1 MFQARSPTHRF
12 DQFDPL
18 ASMSLQPRF
27 TTERPPCF
35 FVPVP
40 ERYSAPCQRPSA
52 GPSLQLRT
60 DSAWRS
66 GQTHAPTFGSDMANG
81 GHVESLS
88 VGTNRYHSRFQGA
101 ASSSGTIPP
110 QPLPQHLHTP
120 QVQTSSF
127 TSTSTADLDSSAF
140 WSRLHAAGLLGANT
154 VDAGTAP
161 SREFPN
167 LVWQTW
173 YRCDYCGIAKASTS
187 GVKNGRTRIRCQCG
201 GTRQDGVLRLHQQWS
216 VTFEDTSKIRR
227 PTECYTQRPQFCIDT
242 HDVQSS
248 RSHQMKRKPAQP
260 LQAQPSQSATQSNVK
275 CVSQRVPHPTTE
287 KSVPRLPPPP
297 EPRHLL
303 EPAASTERQCA
314 NKPAV
319 MQQELFVI
327 RKMLSEEVSEP
338 QQAVPYKALTAPSE
352 EQRSKAIKR
361 SFDTSAEIQ
370 TDASSCESV
379 SEHPAKRFKPL
390 SRVSMGSSLC
400 DAVTKATSAIAA
412 TLLDSNSTA
421 MLSVDDE
428 LEDRPT
434 AALDLLA
441 TVSTCFCHPDE
452 CNNL

>member
-1 MFQARSPTHRF
+1 
-12 DQFDPL
+12 
-18 ASMSLQPRF
+18 
-27 TTERPPCF
+27 
-35 FVPVP
+35 
-40 ERYSAPCQRPSA
+40 
-52 GPSLQLRT
+52 
-60 DSAWRS
+60 
-66 GQTHAPTFGSDMANG
+66 
-81 GHVESLS
+81 
-88 VGTNRYHSRFQGA
+88 
-101 ASSSGTIPP
+101 
-110 QPLPQHLHTP
+110 
-120 QVQTSSF
+120 
-127 TSTSTADLDSSAF
+127 
-140 WSRLHAAGLLGANT
+140 
-154 VDAGTAP
+154 
-161 SREFPN
+161 
-167 LVWQTW
+167 
-173 YRCDYCGIAKASTS
+173 
-187 GVKNGRTRIRCQCG
+187 
-201 GTRQDGVLRLHQQWS
+201 
-216 VTFEDTSKIRR
+216 
-227 PTECYTQRPQFCIDT
+227 
-242 HDVQSS
+242 
-248 RSHQMKRKPAQP
+248 MKRKPAQP

-303 EPAASTERQCA
+303 KPTASTERQCA

-327 RKMLSEEVSEP
+327 RKMLSQEVSEP

-400 DAVTKATSAIAA
+400 DAVTKATSAITA
-412 TLLDSNSTA
+412 TLLDSDSTA

-441 TVSTCFCHPDE
+441 TVSSVH
-452 CNNL
+452 NLWEIADVSSGI